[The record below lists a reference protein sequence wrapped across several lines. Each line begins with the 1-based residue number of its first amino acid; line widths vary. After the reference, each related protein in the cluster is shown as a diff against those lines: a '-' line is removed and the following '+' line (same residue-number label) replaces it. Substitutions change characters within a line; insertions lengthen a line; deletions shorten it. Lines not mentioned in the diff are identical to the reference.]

1 MMAVA
6 QANPSGAAPASLPY
20 ILGVTGASGSIYALR
35 LMRHLQALHCKVH
48 VVASE
53 SGLQVLRFEGCKALL
68 DEADKVYDNHNLFAP
83 IASGSFRHA
92 GMVVI
97 PCSMA
102 SLGKMA
108 CGIGDNLLTRSA
120 DVCLK
125 ERRKLIVVPREMP
138 MSGMHLRNQAALSDA
153 GAVILP
159 ASPSFYHHPKTID
172 DLVDTVLARVLD
184 HLGLEHAIST
194 RWPEMGS

>member
-1 MMAVA
+1 M
-6 QANPSGAAPASLPY
+6 SLPF

-35 LMRHLQALHCKVH
+35 LLRHLHDLRQKVH
-48 VVASE
+48 VVVTP
-53 SGLQVLRFEGCKALL
+53 SGLQVLRFEKCAALL
-68 DEADKVYDNHNLFAP
+68 DEADTHYAHDNLFAP

-92 GMVVI
+92 GMVVL

-108 CGIGDNLLTRSA
+108 HGIGDNLLTRSA

-125 ERRKLIVVPREMP
+125 EKRKLIVVPREMP
-138 MSGMHLRNQAALSDA
+138 MNSFHLRNQAQLSEA

-159 ASPSFYHHPKTID
+159 ASPSFYHHPQSIE
-172 DLVDTVLARVLD
+172 DLVDTVLARILD
-184 HLGLEHAIST
+184 HLDLEHTISA
-194 RWPEMGS
+194 RWPEMEI

>member
-1 MMAVA
+1 MS
-6 QANPSGAAPASLPY
+6 QPKSLSQP
-20 ILGVTGASGSIYALR
+20 IVLGITGASGSIYALR
-35 LMRHLQALHCKVH
+35 LLRHLHDLQQEVH

-68 DEADKVYDNHNLFAP
+68 DEADKVYENQNLFAP
-83 IASGSFRHA
+83 IASGSYRHA
-92 GMVVI
+92 GMVVL

-108 CGIGDNLLTRSA
+108 CGIGDNLLTRAA

-125 ERRKLIVVPREMP
+125 ERRKLIIVPREMP
-138 MSGMHLRNQAALSDA
+138 MSGMHLRNQAVLSDA

-159 ASPSFYHHPKTID
+159 ASPSFYHHPKTIE
-172 DLVDTVLARVLD
+172 DLVDTVLARILD
-184 HLGLEHAIST
+184 HLGLEHAISS
-194 RWPEMGS
+194 RWPEMSR